1 MSEPPQ
7 PTQEHHAARRIALL
21 LAYDGTDFHGWQRQ
35 PNGRSV
41 QQTVEQML
49 TQLCSGVPATVVGSG
64 RTDAGVHADSQV
76 AHADVA
82 TRLDDGRL
90 LHALGRMAPQDLAIR
105 SLRSVPADFHARF
118 HAFRRTYRYRII
130 TAPNPFLARY
140 AYRYDAPLDIDA
152 LHRTAPML
160 LGQHDFTALSKHNP
174 DTPNPV
180 CAVDRSEWREVDG
193 GIEFWVSSNRFLY
206 GMVRLLVGIQL
217 EVARG
222 KRSAAELPEII
233 ASRDRARQ
241 GMAAPPQ
248 GLSLVNV
255 EYPTQIFTATAQ
267 P

>member
-7 PTQEHHAARRIALL
+7 PNPETRPPRRIALL

-41 QQTVEQML
+41 QQTVEEML
-49 TQLCSGVPATVVGSG
+49 TQLCSGVPVTVVGSG
-64 RTDAGVHADSQV
+64 RTDAGVHANYQV

-82 TRLDDGRL
+82 TQLGDAQL
-90 LHALGRMAPQDLAIR
+90 LHALGRMAPNDLAIR
-105 SLRSVPADFHARF
+105 GLRSVPGDFHARF

-140 AYRYDAPLDIDA
+140 AYRYDALLNIDA
-152 LHRTAPML
+152 LHQTAPLL
-160 LGQHDFTALSKHNP
+160 LGQHDFTTLSKHNP

-180 CAVDRSEWREVDG
+180 CAVERSEWREVEG
-193 GIEFWVSSNRFLY
+193 GMEFWVSSNRFLY

-222 KRSAAELPEII
+222 KRRAQEIPEII
-233 ASRDRARQ
+233 LLRDRARQ
-241 GMAAPPQ
+241 GMAAPAL

-255 EYPTQIFTATAQ
+255 EYPAQIFTATA
-267 P
+267 